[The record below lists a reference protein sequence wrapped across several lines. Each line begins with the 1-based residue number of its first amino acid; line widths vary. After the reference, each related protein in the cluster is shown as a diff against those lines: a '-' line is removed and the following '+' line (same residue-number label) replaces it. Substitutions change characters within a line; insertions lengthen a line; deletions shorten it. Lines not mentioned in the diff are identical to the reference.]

1 MPKTTSL
8 LAFRAVSLAVVPL
21 LAGQYALN
29 AATPTVF
36 ASCPQLFEVNGLAAT
51 QNKFLFTTQNQ
62 PNVYQIDATGT
73 TCKLFATLPNIFPVP
88 TGVLEEY
95 IAISPGL
102 GGFKAGDI
110 FVTQHEKVY
119 KISPDGS
126 TVTPFATIPDFAQV
140 GSVYYLH
147 SGITFD
153 TTGVYGNRMIVTGQN
168 GGDGHGEVFTINST
182 GVAAKLADLPSGIT
196 EGPQVTLANFAPAP
210 NRLLVTQ
217 EDSNDVWVVQP
228 NGSFSEL
235 GSTSDHPDGAGTNV
249 IPANLCSLVGS
260 SAVFFTTDW
269 NNGRILK
276 YSASDFTSVAGVLV
290 PVEFTLPG
298 KSIVLVNNAG
308 VASVFDP
315 NQFVPGGAG
324 QVVHEGSTF
333 VTCNRGT
340 SCPFSPGY
348 WKKHTFPPNMTFP
361 VIIGGISYSAADL
374 LNVLNNP
381 GGGNAVQ
388 ILGFQLAAALLNVA
402 NDATVPANV
411 AAAIA
416 QAQTLLNGINLLTGF
431 VDPSSTLGQQMTG
444 VASTLNTFNNNENC
458 H

>member
-1 MPKTTSL
+1 MPKTISM
-8 LAFRAVSLAVVPL
+8 LAFRAISIAVVPL

-36 ASCPQLFEVNGLAAT
+36 ATCPQLFEVNGLAAT

-73 TCKLFATLPNIFPVP
+73 KCSLFATLPNIFPVP

-110 FVTQHEKVY
+110 FVTQHENVY
-119 KISPDGS
+119 KISPDGA
-126 TVTPFATIPDFAQV
+126 TVTLFATIPDFAQV

-153 TTGVYGNRMIVTGQN
+153 TTGQYGNQMIVTGQN
-168 GGDGHGEVFTINST
+168 GGDGHGEVFKISST
-182 GVAAKLADLPSGIT
+182 GVATKLADLPPGIT
-196 EGPQVTLANFAPAP
+196 EGPQVTLASFGPAP

-217 EDSNDVWVVQP
+217 EDSNAVWSIQP
-228 NGSFSEL
+228 NGSRTLL
-235 GSTSDHPDGAGTNV
+235 GSAPDHPDAAGTNV
-249 IPANLCSLVGS
+249 IPANLCTLVGS
-260 SAVFFTTDW
+260 SGAFFTTDW

-276 YSASDFTSVAGVLV
+276 YAASDFTPAGGVLV
-290 PVEFTLPG
+290 PLEFTIPG
-298 KSIVLVNNAG
+298 KSIVLVDNSG
-308 VASVFDP
+308 TPSVFDP
-315 NQFVPGGAG
+315 NQFVAGAPG

-348 WKKHTFPPNMTFP
+348 WKHHTFPANMTFP

-374 LNVLNNP
+374 LDVLNNP

-444 VASTLNTFNNNENC
+444 AASTLNTFNNTENC